1 MLHGLQAD
9 TALTRRVDNLRIS
22 ASDVVLT
29 DLPDQVDP
37 AARISSAIASADGQ
51 RVVVVVPN
59 VARPQL
65 VRRLMLGLGDE
76 ELPAP
81 ALGGWFTRERL
92 DRLFAG
98 QGYLAVSSVE
108 APTHPVPGG
117 MPLDDLMSSVSARA
131 GATDEPWLVR
141 AYEPAGQPA
150 DGTPEGMPFLSVL
163 MRTQGRRPGAFKD
176 ALLCLAAQ
184 TCTDFEVL
192 VLAHDVPPDMYAALE
207 DILAEQPES
216 LRASVRLVSVTGGG
230 RAAPLNAG
238 VELARG
244 SFIGFLDDDDLV
256 MAHWVEA
263 FRDGAREC
271 QGRRIVRALATEQSV
286 ETFPGGDFRS
296 TSWPSTR
303 WDPKM
308 DLLRHVVDNHSPLN
322 SYAYPRTVFAEYG
335 FRFDPD
341 LPVLEDWDLL
351 VRASSLLGVTDQP
364 EVTSIYRRWPHHTNS
379 YTELA
384 QDDWLELSWKIVAGW
399 DRLPFLLPAGSA
411 TKLRQD
417 GLTVLRA
424 VPLKT
429 RAVGRARRAADL
441 WAPRLARTPVYRP
454 LRFAY
459 RRVRALLSPSSDAP
473 TDSR

>member
-1 MLHGLQAD
+1 MLDGLQAD
-9 TALTRRVDNLRIS
+9 AALTRRIDNLRNS
-22 ASDVVLT
+22 PRDVALA
-29 DLPDQVDP
+29 DLPDHEDP
-37 AARISSAIASADGQ
+37 VARISSAIEAAEGQ

-65 VRRLMLGLGDE
+65 VRRLMLGLGDA
-76 ELPAP
+76 ELPTP
-81 ALGGWFTRERL
+81 AVGGWFTRERL
-92 DRLFAG
+92 DRLFAD

-108 APTHPVPGG
+108 AATQPAPCGV
-117 MPLDDLMSSVSARA
+117 PLDDLMSSVSARA
-131 GATDEPWLVR
+131 GVSDDPWLVR
-141 AYEPAGQPA
+141 AYELAGQPA
-150 DGTPEGMPFLSVL
+150 DETPEGTPFLSVL
-163 MRTQGRRPGAFKD
+163 MRTQGRRPEAFKD
-176 ALLCLAAQ
+176 ALLCFAAQ

-192 VLAHDVPPDMYAALE
+192 VLAHDVPPDSHAAIVA
-207 DILAEQPES
+207 ILAEQSEA
-216 LRASVRLVSVTGGG
+216 LRARVRLIKVSGGG
-230 RAAPLNAG
+230 RTAPLNAG
-238 VELARG
+238 VEVARG

-286 ETFPGGDFRS
+286 ETFPGGFRS

-322 SYAYPRTVFAEYG
+322 SYAYPRAVFAEYG
-335 FRFDPD
+335 FRFDPE

-351 VRASSLLGVTDQP
+351 VRVSSLLGVTDQE

-399 DRLPFLLPAGSA
+399 DQFPFLLPAGSA

-441 WAPRLARTPVYRP
+441 WAPRLSRTPVYRP

-459 RRVRALLSPSSDAP
+459 RRMRALLSPDSDTP